1 MKRSVQSVFA
11 TGFLFAAS
19 YLLPFQTAVAQN
31 LPLEAVSEQGIASLR
46 HTVAP
51 KENWYSIGRIYN
63 VPPRILADHNRL
75 SIDKGLEIGQ
85 PLSIPLLPSN
95 FTQMPPAPAAGEALV
110 PIYHTVKEKEGLYRI
125 GQDHNRLPVDRL
137 KALNGL
143 TGDAI
148 SVGARVVIGHLR
160 VRKDQ
165 SPLASMDTRPL
176 PAEVVAPKPAPVAPA
191 TKEAGQKG
199 NVNEQTKKPDPPAV
213 RESAPVAKP
222 SVVEPDKPKPSPA
235 EKPRPAEVHETRR
248 ELSGTAPASSS
259 SDSPGG
265 FFNALFNEQM
275 RGGVSQTATGQV
287 AAFKSSIGRE
297 ERKYYALMSG
307 VTPNTVIRVTNPANG
322 RYVYAKV
329 LNEVPPMR
337 ENDGLL
343 LRLGSPAME
352 ELGLGD
358 GRHEV
363 RLSWSK

>member
-1 MKRSVQSVFA
+1 MRLLLAVF
-11 TGFLFAAS
+11 LH
-19 YLLPFQTAVAQN
+19 LPSLYSTAQT

-63 VPPRILADHNRL
+63 LPPRTIADHNRL
-75 SIDKGLEIGQ
+75 TIDKGLEIGQ
-85 PLSIPLLPSN
+85 TLSIPLLPAN
-95 FTQMPPAPAAGEALV
+95 FTQTPPKAAAGEALV
-110 PIYHTVKEKEGLYRI
+110 PIHHTVKEKEGLYRI
-125 GQDHNRLPVDRL
+125 GQDHNRLSVDRL

-148 SVGARVVIGHLR
+148 SVGSRLVIGHLR

-165 SPLASMDTRPL
+165 SPLASMEAR
-176 PAEVVAPKPAPVAPA
+176 PAPPETVDAKPTPA
-191 TKEAGQKG
+191 TPKEKEAESRTSS
-199 NVNEQTKKPDPPAV
+199 NVQTKRTDDATPP
-213 RESAPVAKP
+213 RP
-222 SVVEPDKPKPSPA
+222 SVVEVEKPKQVVA
-235 EKPRPAEVHETRR
+235 ERPKTPDMPDARR
-248 ELSGTAPASSS
+248 DISVTPPASSS
-259 SDSPGG
+259 SASPGG

-275 RGGVSQTATGQV
+275 KGAQSQTATGLA

-297 ERKYYALMSG
+297 ERKYYALMGG
-307 VTPNTVIRVTNPANG
+307 VTPNTVIRITNPANG
-322 RYVYAKV
+322 KQLYAKV
-329 LNEVPPMR
+329 LNELPQMR

-363 RLSWSK
+363 RVSWSK